1 MDKNH
6 YAQRV
11 RDNLIRSLFR
21 EVFLILPVCGITSFS
36 VYPQEIPL
44 EVRSFS
50 QCKEIAL
57 TNYLPVHIAEEE
69 KKLAELKVD
78 EALRNLFPQAVL
90 KYQDSKGVTNDEPF
104 RGERYNLELKQPIS
118 FGGKEIYLLKQ
129 ARQEVAVSENN
140 FKKLSLDLFFE
151 VAQAY
156 CNFIYSKHEHSI
168 YLKLQVEAKKI
179 LELAELKL
187 KEKAISQLEYS
198 NNKYLYEDVLFKLS
212 TSESDFSLAQLELS
226 QKLNAGEKVSFRF
239 PSLLSIPHD
248 VFVLDECI
256 NNAFNNR
263 PELKMLESSLLYA
276 LYGRQAVKA
285 EGLPNLE
292 LTGRIGQGKE
302 AYKYEELDLENE
314 WFLGAKVIVP
324 LGANTASAGYSQ
336 SQDAQSLGSYYS
348 GSEYQMLEY
357 TLGILDNMSYRVSRK
372 KSEISYKKALNELE
386 DWKKKIT
393 QEIREAYYNYQKT
406 KIEIEAVKS
415 KGEFFRKDE
424 EVIRVKE
431 QNGEAALEELLEA
444 KIKRADSE
452 AEYWKVLADLNISLA
467 ALQKAQGIEEFK
479 E

>member
-1 MDKNH
+1 MGQN
-6 YAQRV
+6 YAKRV
-11 RDNLIRSLFR
+11 RDDLIRSLFL
-21 EVFLILPVCGITSFS
+21 EVFLILLYAAVSFP
-36 VYPQEIPL
+36 VYPQEVSL

-50 QCKEIAL
+50 QCKETAL
-57 TNYLPVHIAEEE
+57 ANYLPVQIAREE
-69 KKLAELKVD
+69 KRLAELKID
-78 EALRNLFPQAVL
+78 EALRNLFPQAAL
-90 KYQDSKGVTNDEPF
+90 KYQDSRGVTNDEPF
-104 RGERYNLELKQPIS
+104 RGERYNLELKQPVS

-129 ARQEVAVSENN
+129 ARQELAVTENN
-140 FKKLSLDLFFE
+140 LKRLNLDLFFE

-156 CNFIYSKHEHSI
+156 CNFIYSKHEYSV

-179 LELAELKL
+179 LELAELKF
-187 KEKAISQLEYS
+187 KEKAVSQLEYS

-212 TSESDFSLAQLELS
+212 SSESDFSLAQLELS

-239 PSLLSIPHD
+239 SSILSLPQD
-248 VFVLDECI
+248 VFVMDECV

-276 LYGRQAVKA
+276 QYGRQAVKA

-314 WFLGAKVIVP
+314 WFAGAKVTIP

-336 SQDAQSLGSYYS
+336 RKDAQSLGEYYS

-357 TLGILDNMSYRVSRK
+357 TLGILDNMNYRISRK
-372 KSEISYKKALNELE
+372 KSEISYKKALNELQ
-386 DWKKKIT
+386 DLKKKIT

-406 KIEIEAVKS
+406 KIELEAVKS
-415 KGEFFRKDE
+415 KREFFRKDE
-424 EVIRVKE
+424 EVIKVKE

-444 KIKRADSE
+444 KIKRAGAD
-452 AEYWKVLADLNISLA
+452 AEYWKVMADLNISLVS
-467 ALQKAQGIEEFK
+467 LQKAQGIEEFK
-479 E
+479 Q